1 MDIARATRS
10 EPRGHA
16 SRPGDLLAGNRAWIA
31 AGVCLVAALCF
42 LRFGF
47 GGEALVGAMF
57 GGVLVVLT
65 AIDIERRIV
74 PNRIVLPA
82 TGVIL
87 VCQVLLYPD
96 RWVEFVLATLGAGL
110 LLFLPRLFYP
120 AGMGMGDVKLAM
132 LLGAGLGASVV
143 AAFVVGLLAGFV
155 AAVFLIVTRG
165 SAARKMA
172 IPFVPFL
179 ALGGLV
185 ALFLT

>member
-1 MDIARATRS
+1 M
-10 EPRGHA
+10 
-16 SRPGDLLAGNRAWIA
+16 
-31 AGVCLVAALCF
+31 
-42 LRFGF
+42 RFGF

-57 GGVLVVLT
+57 GGVLVILT

-110 LLFLPRLFYP
+110 LLFLPRLLYP

-132 LLGAGLGASVV
+132 LMGAGLGASVV

>member
-1 MDIARATRS
+1 M
-10 EPRGHA
+10 
-16 SRPGDLLAGNRAWIA
+16 
-31 AGVCLVAALCF
+31 
-42 LRFGF
+42 RFGF

-132 LLGAGLGASVV
+132 LLGAGLGAAVV

-155 AAVFLIVTRG
+155 AAVFLLVTRG

-185 ALFLT
+185 ALFVT

>member
-1 MDIARATRS
+1 MDIARDTGS
-10 EPRGHA
+10 EPRSHA
-16 SRPGDLLAGNRAWIA
+16 SGRGELLAGNRTWTA

-42 LRFGF
+42 IRFGF
-47 GGEALVGAMF
+47 GGEAFVSAIF
-57 GGVLVVLT
+57 AGVLVVLA

-82 TGVIL
+82 TGVVFVFQL
-87 VCQVLLYPD
+87 VLNPD
-96 RWVEFVLATLGAGL
+96 RWLEFVLATLGAGL
-110 LLFLPRLFYP
+110 FLLLPRLLYP
-120 AGMGMGDVKLAM
+120 AGMGLGDVKLAM
-132 LLGAGLGASVV
+132 FLGAGLGSAVV

-155 AAVFLIVTRG
+155 AAVFLLITRG

-179 ALGGLV
+179 AFGGLV

>member
-1 MDIARATRS
+1 M
-10 EPRGHA
+10 
-16 SRPGDLLAGNRAWIA
+16 A
-31 AGVCLVAALCF
+31 AGVCLVAAVSF

-47 GGEALVGAMF
+47 GGEALVSAIF
-57 GGVLVVLT
+57 AGVLVVLA

-82 TGVIL
+82 TAV
-87 VCQVLLYPD
+87 VLLLQLGVHPD
-96 RWVEFVLATLGAGL
+96 RRLEFVLATLGGGL
-110 LLFLPRLFYP
+110 FLLLPRLVYP

-132 LLGAGLGASVV
+132 FLGAGLGTSVV

-155 AAVFLIVTRG
+155 AAVYLLVTRG

-179 ALGGLV
+179 AFGGLV

>member
-1 MDIARATRS
+1 
-10 EPRGHA
+10 
-16 SRPGDLLAGNRAWIA
+16 
-31 AGVCLVAALCF
+31 V
-42 LRFGF
+42 RFGF

-57 GGVLVVLT
+57 GGVLVILT

-110 LLFLPRLFYP
+110 LLFLPRLLYP

-132 LLGAGLGASVV
+132 LMGAGLGASVV

>member
-1 MDIARATRS
+1 
-10 EPRGHA
+10 
-16 SRPGDLLAGNRAWIA
+16 
-31 AGVCLVAALCF
+31 
-42 LRFGF
+42 
-47 GGEALVGAMF
+47 MF

-155 AAVFLIVTRG
+155 AAVFLIATRG

>member
-1 MDIARATRS
+1 
-10 EPRGHA
+10 
-16 SRPGDLLAGNRAWIA
+16 
-31 AGVCLVAALCF
+31 VCLVAALCF
-42 LRFGF
+42 VRFGF
-47 GGEALVGAMF
+47 GGEALVGALF

-65 AIDIERRIV
+65 AIDIEQRIV

-82 TGVIL
+82 TGVVLMCQL
-87 VCQVLLYPD
+87 VLSPE
-96 RWVEFVLATLGAGL
+96 RWFEFVLATLGAGL
-110 LLFLPRLFYP
+110 LLFLPRLLYP

-155 AAVFLIVTRG
+155 AAVFLLVTRG
-165 SAARKMA
+165 TAARKMA

-179 ALGGLV
+179 PFGGLF

>member
-1 MDIARATRS
+1 
-10 EPRGHA
+10 
-16 SRPGDLLAGNRAWIA
+16 
-31 AGVCLVAALCF
+31 
-42 LRFGF
+42 
-47 GGEALVGAMF
+47 MF

-65 AIDIERRIV
+65 AIEIERRIV

-132 LLGAGLGASVV
+132 LLGAGLGVSVV

>member
-1 MDIARATRS
+1 
-10 EPRGHA
+10 
-16 SRPGDLLAGNRAWIA
+16 
-31 AGVCLVAALCF
+31 
-42 LRFGF
+42 
-47 GGEALVGAMF
+47 MF

-132 LLGAGLGASVV
+132 LLGAGLGVSVV

>member
-1 MDIARATRS
+1 
-10 EPRGHA
+10 
-16 SRPGDLLAGNRAWIA
+16 
-31 AGVCLVAALCF
+31 
-42 LRFGF
+42 
-47 GGEALVGAMF
+47 MF

-132 LLGAGLGASVV
+132 LMGAGLGASVV

>member
-1 MDIARATRS
+1 
-10 EPRGHA
+10 
-16 SRPGDLLAGNRAWIA
+16 
-31 AGVCLVAALCF
+31 
-42 LRFGF
+42 
-47 GGEALVGAMF
+47 MF

-120 AGMGMGDVKLAM
+120 AGMGMGDVKLAL
-132 LLGAGLGASVV
+132 LLGAALGRTVPV
-143 AAFVVGLLAGFV
+143 AMFAGMLAALV
-155 AAVFLIVTRG
+155 PSAVLFARHG

-172 IPFVPFL
+172 IPFAPFL
-179 ALGGLV
+179 ALGGLLG
-185 ALFLT
+185 LFAGHSLLHAYLTLLH

>member
-1 MDIARATRS
+1 M
-10 EPRGHA
+10 
-16 SRPGDLLAGNRAWIA
+16 
-31 AGVCLVAALCF
+31 
-42 LRFGF
+42 RFGF

-57 GGVLVVLT
+57 GGVLVILT

-110 LLFLPRLFYP
+110 LLFLPRLLYP

>member
-1 MDIARATRS
+1 M
-10 EPRGHA
+10 
-16 SRPGDLLAGNRAWIA
+16 
-31 AGVCLVAALCF
+31 
-42 LRFGF
+42 RFGF

-57 GGVLVVLT
+57 GGVLVILT

-110 LLFLPRLFYP
+110 LLFLPRLLYP

-132 LLGAGLGASVV
+132 LMGAGLGASVV

-165 SAARKMA
+165 SVARKMA

>member
-1 MDIARATRS
+1 
-10 EPRGHA
+10 
-16 SRPGDLLAGNRAWIA
+16 
-31 AGVCLVAALCF
+31 V
-42 LRFGF
+42 RFGF
-47 GGEALVGAMF
+47 GGEAVVGAMF

-110 LLFLPRLFYP
+110 LLFLPRLLYP

-132 LLGAGLGASVV
+132 LMGAGLGASVV

>member
-1 MDIARATRS
+1 M
-10 EPRGHA
+10 
-16 SRPGDLLAGNRAWIA
+16 A
-31 AGVCLVAALCF
+31 AVCF
-42 LRFGF
+42 LKFGF
-47 GGEALVGAMF
+47 GGEALVSAIF

-82 TGVIL
+82 TAV
-87 VCQVLLYPD
+87 VLLLQLVVHPD
-96 RWVEFVLATLGAGL
+96 RRLEFVLATVGAGL
-110 LLFLPRLFYP
+110 FLLLPRLVYP
-120 AGMGMGDVKLAM
+120 AGMGLGDVKLAM

-155 AAVFLIVTRG
+155 AAVYLIVRRG

-179 ALGGLV
+179 AFGALV
-185 ALFLT
+185 ALFFA

>member
-1 MDIARATRS
+1 M
-10 EPRGHA
+10 
-16 SRPGDLLAGNRAWIA
+16 
-31 AGVCLVAALCF
+31 
-42 LRFGF
+42 RFGF
-47 GGEALVGAMF
+47 GGEAVVGAMF

>member
-1 MDIARATRS
+1 
-10 EPRGHA
+10 
-16 SRPGDLLAGNRAWIA
+16 
-31 AGVCLVAALCF
+31 
-42 LRFGF
+42 
-47 GGEALVGAMF
+47 
-57 GGVLVVLT
+57 
-65 AIDIERRIV
+65 
-74 PNRIVLPA
+74 VLPA

>member
-1 MDIARATRS
+1 M
-10 EPRGHA
+10 
-16 SRPGDLLAGNRAWIA
+16 
-31 AGVCLVAALCF
+31 VAALCF

-110 LLFLPRLFYP
+110 LLFLPRLLYP

-132 LLGAGLGASVV
+132 LMGASLGASVV

-155 AAVFLIVTRG
+155 AAVFLIVKRG

-185 ALFLT
+185 ALFLR

>member
-1 MDIARATRS
+1 M
-10 EPRGHA
+10 
-16 SRPGDLLAGNRAWIA
+16 
-31 AGVCLVAALCF
+31 
-42 LRFGF
+42 RFGF

-110 LLFLPRLFYP
+110 LLFLPRLLYP

-132 LLGAGLGASVV
+132 LMGAGLGASVV